1 MTSVELLTYMFLC
14 TVTGKLAERIWEGSC
29 AVQC

>member
-14 TVTGKLAERIWEGSC
+14 TVTGKLAERI
-29 AVQC
+29 